1 MLELLGLF
9 GALFAGFLAD
19 SVSGGFGGGS
29 QKAGDGG
36 DGAPDPATEGDLT
49 GDQTAADMLDIAF
62 LDSAGAPGSANGA
75 SPDLPPAGDPQSDDI
90 PDPPDPD
97 LVLSG
102 GDGGDILY
110 GDNGNDAIS
119 GGAGDDQLGGRDG
132 NDTIAG
138 EAGADIV
145 YAGAGD
151 DVVTGGD
158 GADNLQGE
166 DGADQLDGGAGA
178 DLLAGH
184 NGDDSAFGGSGDDS
198 LLGGSGNDTL
208 TGGSGNDW
216 LNGGYDNDVLQ
227 GDQGSDTLDGDFG
240 NDTLIG
246 HGAGVA
252 DPEVDFLNGGE
263 GDDLLIVGN
272 GDYASG
278 NQGADTFA
286 LGDWLG
292 QDDFAKIQDYDPAED
307 QIMVVYDALAH
318 PDPMITLEQQD
329 GSDDVTVLLDGLP
342 LGLIAGGAG
351 LTADAI
357 RLTTNI
363 PN

>member
-19 SVSGGFGGGS
+19 SVSGGGGNHN
-29 QKAGDGG
+29 AGDGG
-36 DGAPDPATEGDLT
+36 DVARDPATEGDPT
-49 GDQTAADMLDIAF
+49 GDQTGSDLLDIAF
-62 LDSAGAPGSANGA
+62 GGIVDAPGPASDA
-75 SPDLPPAGDPQSDDI
+75 SPDSLPVDDPQSDDV

-97 LVLSG
+97 LALTG
-102 GDGGDILY
+102 GDGSDILY
-110 GDNGNDAIS
+110 GNGGDDAIS

-151 DVVTGGD
+151 DVVSGGD

-198 LLGGSGNDTL
+198 LLGGSGNDIL
-208 TGGSGNDW
+208 TGGAGNNW
-216 LNGGYDNDVLQ
+216 LNGGFGNDVLH

-246 HGAGVA
+246 HETGVA

-292 QDDFAKIQDYDPAED
+292 QGEFAQIQDYDPAED
-307 QIMVVYDALAH
+307 QIVVVYDAVAH
-318 PDPMITLEQQD
+318 PDPVLTLEQED

-357 RLTTNI
+357 QLTTTM
-363 PN
+363 PG